1 MVFAVLLL
9 RSFGAEATRGLPNPF
24 FAMDTALR
32 DLSLLDSVKELGYAG
47 VGWKT
52 GEPAEVASSADQ
64 VRQRGLKLFAVYSYA
79 PPILRTNGLHWDPRF
94 EAWMAA
100 LKDRDTV
107 LWLPINS
114 PDYAKSSPDG
124 DAVAV
129 EGLRRLADAAGSNGV
144 RVALYPHTSFWL
156 ERVQDAVRLAKKVD
170 RKDLGVTFNLCH
182 CLMVGDE
189 SNISE
194 FLAEAAPHLFLVTIN
209 GADRGA
215 AHTSWDRLIRPL
227 DDGSFD
233 LVPLLKRLRALNYT
247 GPIGLQGYG
256 VKLAPKENLTRSIA
270 AWQRLCTAAARLSSP
285 EGQATSK
292 QPE

>member
-9 RSFGAEATRGLPNPF
+9 RSFGAEATSGLPNPF

-52 GEPAEVASSADQ
+52 GEPPEVVTAADQ
-64 VRQRGLKLFAVYSYA
+64 VRQRGLKLFAVYSYEA
-79 PPILRTNGLHWDPRF
+79 ATLHTNGLHWDPRL
-94 EAWMAA
+94 EGLMAA
-100 LKDRDTV
+100 LKGRDTV

-129 EGLRRLADAAGSNGV
+129 EGLRRLADAAAGNGV

-170 RKDLGVTFNLCH
+170 RKNLGVTFNLCH

-189 SNISE
+189 SNVSE
-194 FLAEAAPHLFLVTIN
+194 LLTQAAPHLFLVTIN

-227 DDGSFD
+227 DEGSLE
-233 LVPLLKRLRALNYT
+233 LVALLKQLRALNYT

-256 VKLAPKENLTRSIA
+256 VKLPPKENLTRSIV
-270 AWQRLCTAAARLSSP
+270 AWQKLSLAAATPSP
-285 EGQATSK
+285 PPARQL
-292 QPE
+292 PR

>member
-9 RSFGAEATRGLPNPF
+9 RSFGAEATSGLPNPF

-52 GEPAEVASSADQ
+52 GEPPEVVTAADQ
-64 VRQRGLKLFAVYSYA
+64 VRQRGLKLFAVYSYEA
-79 PPILRTNGLHWDPRF
+79 ATLHTNGLHWDPRL
-94 EAWMAA
+94 EGLMAA
-100 LKDRDTV
+100 LKGRDTV

-129 EGLRRLADAAGSNGV
+129 EGLRRLADAAAGNGV

-170 RKDLGVTFNLCH
+170 RKNLGVTFNLCH

-189 SNISE
+189 SNVSE
-194 FLAEAAPHLFLVTIN
+194 LLTQAAPHLFLVTIN

-227 DDGSFD
+227 DEGSLD
-233 LVPLLKRLRALNYT
+233 LVALLKQLRALNYT

-256 VKLAPKENLTRSIA
+256 VKLAPKENLDRSIVAWQKLSIA
-270 AWQRLCTAAARLSSP
+270 AATPSPPPARQLP
-285 EGQATSK
+285 R
-292 QPE
+292 